1 MDCSTG
7 RSEFVNCDFQHTGSC
22 MAITILAPAAAALV
36 KCRLDATVNVAG
48 MGMVEE
54 CIVQRCQGM
63 GIMAVGGA
71 RDDKTGF
78 SMLTSLNRCTIRA
91 CGTHG
96 VWVRRKGNVAI
107 TGCTITECKGDA
119 VNVDDAF
126 SRCAIDSNTISDCA
140 RSALAVC
147 GSGMAIMGHSAI
159 ARCGGGGV
167 VVSGEGSDC
176 TLVRNIIEECL
187 SHAVSASMGCLLKLE
202 SNSVARNEKACV
214 NVCDA
219 NTRAIISSNRL
230 TIPHPHPFDHVMC
243 SRGANVKVYGNQQDF
258 DAPIM
263 GKQIKEGSLTGVTKN
278 SPSNQLS
285 DLSKDLGGAM
295 DNNWSPRTV

>member
-91 CGTHG
+91 CGRT
-96 VWVRRKGNVAI
+96 A
-107 TGCTITECKGDA
+107 
-119 VNVDDAF
+119 
-126 SRCAIDSNTISDCA
+126 
-140 RSALAVC
+140 C
-147 GSGMAIMGHSAI
+147 G
-159 ARCGGGGV
+159 
-167 VVSGEGSDC
+167 
-176 TLVRNIIEECL
+176 
-187 SHAVSASMGCLLKLE
+187 
-202 SNSVARNEKACV
+202 
-214 NVCDA
+214 
-219 NTRAIISSNRL
+219 
-230 TIPHPHPFDHVMC
+230 
-243 SRGANVKVYGNQQDF
+243 
-258 DAPIM
+258 
-263 GKQIKEGSLTGVTKN
+263 
-278 SPSNQLS
+278 
-285 DLSKDLGGAM
+285 
-295 DNNWSPRTV
+295 